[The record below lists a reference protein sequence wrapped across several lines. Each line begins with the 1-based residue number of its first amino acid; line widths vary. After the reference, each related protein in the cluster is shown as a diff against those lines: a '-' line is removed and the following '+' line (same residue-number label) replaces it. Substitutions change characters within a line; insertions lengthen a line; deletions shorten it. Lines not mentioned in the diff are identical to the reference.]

1 MARELGDVLHYFI
14 PDDEAPPPPEPLREP
29 GGSPLAIVAVPV
41 DVSDVVRAAFVW
53 NLAVEMGRL
62 GAAATVIAP
71 GDEANESLW
80 PQPGRGPLG
89 TEFVPTFVPDLP
101 SLASRALE
109 VAISR
114 GAECRSGGMVLVQV
128 PPSWLDKAA
137 DGDPLLRWTLLF
149 SAPEPRE
156 LEETYALARRLFF
169 AAPGARVGVTI
180 HGVRSI
186 DEARGAFDALVSA
199 LEPELRER
207 LISYGL
213 LLDDLDVYRAIVNR
227 QPIGVIHPQS
237 RAARALAD
245 VARLLLS
252 DAAVPA
258 VAGERRESAG
268 RGRGDV

>member
-1 MARELGDVLHYFI
+1 VARELGDVLHYFI
-14 PDDEAPPPPEPLREP
+14 PDDDAPPPPEP

-41 DVSDVVRAAFVW
+41 DESDVVRAAFVW

-71 GDEANESLW
+71 GNEANESLW

-89 TEFVPTFVPDLP
+89 TEFVPSFVPDLP
-101 SLASRALE
+101 GLASRAVE
-109 VAISR
+109 VATGR
-114 GAECRSGGMVLVQV
+114 GAECRGGGMVLVQV
-128 PPSWLDKAA
+128 PPSWLDKAV

-207 LISYGL
+207 LVSYGL

-227 QPIGVIHPQS
+227 RPIGVIHPQS

-258 VAGERRESAG
+258 VAGETRESAG

>member
-1 MARELGDVLHYFI
+1 VARELGDVLHYFI
-14 PDDEAPPPPEPLREP
+14 PDDDAPPPRPLSEPNP
-29 GGSPLAIVAVPV
+29 SPLAIVAAPTGE
-41 DVSDVVRAAFVW
+41 SDLVRAAFVW
-53 NLAVEMGRL
+53 NLAVEMARL

-71 GDEANESLW
+71 GNEASASLW
-80 PQPGRGPLG
+80 PQPGRGALG
-89 TEFVPTFVPDLP
+89 TEFIPSFAPDLP
-101 SLASRALE
+101 TLASTALE
-109 VAISR
+109 VAMSR
-114 GAECRSGGMVLVQV
+114 GAACRSGGMVLVQV

-149 SAPEPRE
+149 SGPESRE
-156 LEETYALARRLFF
+156 LQETHSLARRLFF
-169 AAPGARVGVTI
+169 AAPGIRVGVTM

-199 LEPELRER
+199 LEPEFRPR
-207 LISYGL
+207 LVSYGL

-227 QPIGVIHPQS
+227 RPIGVIHPQS

-258 VAGERRESAG
+258 LADARREDSG
-268 RGRGDV
+268 PWLTDD